1 MGGRGGPIE
10 GSERKH
16 GVRMAFLSS
25 ETWEICTG
33 EVHLS
38 PS

>member
-16 GVRMAFLSS
+16 GGMAFLSS
-25 ETWEICTG
+25 ETWGICTE